1 MVQMQ
6 SPLQTNPPTRTDQS
20 VFGPLRALL
29 PYLKRY
35 GHQYVWGMLAG
46 IASVGVA
53 ALTPYFLRHAI
64 DAIRAG
70 EAYLVWVWAI
80 VAGALVSAVFAW
92 ANRQLLV
99 VASRYIEH
107 DLRLDL
113 FKKALSLD
121 SYFYGKNRIGDL
133 MNKFTTDLGAVREML
148 GGGINM
154 GSRLLMFI
162 VFAILAMYLVSVPLA
177 LALSLVFPIIFV
189 IMYYVLRLIDLR
201 YRESQES
208 FDRISTRA
216 QENFSGIRV
225 VKGFALEQR
234 ELESFQALNKDY
246 IAKSLALTRVDGP
259 VRALMGLL
267 MGFAALIVLWMGGGM
282 VIREEMTAGQFV
294 QFNAYLMMMGWPIVG
309 LGWTLTI
316 FQRGSTSYKRL
327 EEFWLEPVRVK
338 DVEGLGSGVESQ
350 RIGEQRLEAGDN
362 TPQPPSPMQATSAPL
377 RLLPQGEKGAT
388 DAGNTPQPP
397 SPMQATSA
405 PLRLLPQ
412 GEKGVADD
420 LNGWGEVK
428 FEGVSL
434 ELGGRRVLDGITLTI
449 PQGTTLGI
457 TGRTGSG
464 KTLLVSLIPRIM
476 DPTAG
481 RVLVGGHDVKELPL
495 TTLRSLVGMV
505 PQEPFLF
512 SDTLVENICF
522 GLARTDRERAE
533 WAARLAGIHDDIM
546 GFPKGYDTSLGERGV
561 TLSGG
566 QRQRTALARA
576 LAKRPRILILDDA
589 MSAVD
594 TETESRIL
602 SGLKS
607 MLGQQTTILIGHRT
621 STLQYADWIVV
632 LDHGKIAEEGTH
644 EMLLATGG
652 IYAELDRIQRLQAEV
667 E

>member
-20 VFGPLRALL
+20 VLGPLRALM
-29 PYLKRY
+29 PYLRRY
-35 GHQYVWGMLAG
+35 GHQYAWGMLAG

-80 VAGALVSAVFAW
+80 VAAAVVTAFFSW
-92 ANRQLLV
+92 VNRQLLV

-107 DLRLDL
+107 DLRMDL

-162 VFAILAMYLVSVPLA
+162 VFATVAMYLVSVPLA
-177 LALSLVFPIIFV
+177 LALSLVFPIIFA

-208 FDRISTRA
+208 FDKISTRS

-282 VIREEMTAGQFV
+282 VIREEMTLGQFV
-294 QFNAYLMMMGWPIVG
+294 QFYAYLMMMGWPIVG

-327 EEFWLEPVRVK
+327 EEFWLEPARIKDLEGVRPR
-338 DVEGLGSGVESQ
+338 VESQ
-350 RIGEQRLEAGDN
+350 RIAQQRVDAG
-362 TPQPPSPMQATSAPL
+362 
-377 RLLPQGEKGAT
+377 
-388 DAGNTPQPP
+388 GNTPQPP
-397 SPMQATSA
+397 
-405 PLRLLPQ
+405 
-412 GEKGVADD
+412 GVAGDS
-420 LNGWGEVK
+420 NRWGEVK
-428 FEGVSL
+428 FEDVSL
-434 ELGGRRVLDGITLTI
+434 ELGGRRLLDGITLTI
-449 PQGTTLGI
+449 PPGTTLGI

-464 KTLLVSLIPRIM
+464 KTLLASLIPRIM
-476 DPTAG
+476 DPLAG
-481 RVLVGGHDVKELPL
+481 RVLVGGYDVKELPL
-495 TTLRSLVGMV
+495 TTLRSFIGMV

-512 SDTLVENICF
+512 SDSLVENICF
-522 GLARTDRERAE
+522 GLSYPDRERAE
-533 WAARLAGIHDDIM
+533 WAARLAGIHDDII

-576 LAKRPRILILDDA
+576 LALRPQILILDDA

-607 MLGQQTTILIGHRT
+607 VLGQQTTILIGHRT

-632 LDHGKIAEEGTH
+632 LEHGKIAEEGTH

-652 IYAELDRIQRLQAEV
+652 IYAELDRIQRLQAEM

>member
-1 MVQMQ
+1 MVKMQ
-6 SPLQTNPPTRTDQS
+6 PPGQFDSSPRTDRS
-20 VFGPLRALL
+20 VFGPLMALM
-29 PYLKRY
+29 PYLRRY
-35 GHQYVWGMLAG
+35 GQQYLWGMLAG
-46 IASVGVA
+46 VASVGMA
-53 ALTPYFLRHAI
+53 SLSPYFLRHAI
-64 DAIRAG
+64 DAIQAG
-70 EAYLVWVWAI
+70 QAYLVWVWAI
-80 VAGALVSAVFAW
+80 LGAAVAAAIFSW

-107 DLRLDL
+107 DLRMDL
-113 FKKALSLD
+113 FKKALALD
-121 SYFYGKNRIGDL
+121 SYFYSKNRIGDL

-154 GSRLLMFI
+154 GSRLLMFV
-162 VFAILAMYLVSVPLA
+162 VFAIVAMYLVSVPLA
-177 LALSLVFPIIFV
+177 LALSLVFPIIFGV
-189 IMYYVLRLIDLR
+189 MYYVLRLIDRR

-225 VKGFALEQR
+225 VKGFALEDR
-234 ELESFQALNKDY
+234 ELETFQALNKDY

-282 VIREEMTAGQFV
+282 VIRGEMTAGQFV
-294 QFNAYLMMMGWPIVG
+294 QFNAYLMMLGWPIVG

-327 EEFWLEPVRVK
+327 EEFWREPARITDVR
-338 DVEGLGSGVESQ
+338 
-350 RIGEQRLEAGDN
+350 
-362 TPQPPSPMQATSAPL
+362 TPSPPPRGAAEDFDLT
-377 RLLPQGEKGAT
+377 GEI
-388 DAGNTPQPP
+388 
-397 SPMQATSA
+397 
-405 PLRLLPQ
+405 
-412 GEKGVADD
+412 
-420 LNGWGEVK
+420 K
-428 FEGVSL
+428 FEEVHL
-434 ELGGRRVLDGITLTI
+434 ELGGRKVLDGITLTI
-449 PQGTTLGI
+449 PEGTTLGI

-464 KTLLVSLIPRIM
+464 KTLLVSLIPRIL
-476 DPTAG
+476 DPTKG
-481 RVLVGGHDVKELPL
+481 RVLVGGSDVKELPL
-495 TTLRSLVGMV
+495 AALRAAIGMV

-522 GLARTDRERAE
+522 GLPEVDLERAV
-533 WAARLAGIHDDIM
+533 WAARLAGVHDDIV
-546 GFPKGYDTSLGERGV
+546 GFPKGYHTSLGERGV

-566 QRQRTALARA
+566 QRQRVALARA
-576 LAKRPRILILDDA
+576 LARKPSILILDDA

-602 SGLKS
+602 SGLKGV
-607 MLGQQTTILIGHRT
+607 LGQQTTILIGHRT

-667 E
+667 D

>member
-1 MVQMQ
+1 M
-6 SPLQTNPPTRTDQS
+6 
-20 VFGPLRALL
+20 
-29 PYLKRY
+29 PYLRRY
-35 GHQYVWGMLAG
+35 GPQYLWGMLAG

-53 ALTPYFLRHAI
+53 ALSPYFLRHAI

-80 VAGALVSAVFAW
+80 VGAAVASAIFSW

-107 DLRLDL
+107 DLRMDL
-113 FKKALSLD
+113 FWKALSLD
-121 SYFYGKNRIGDL
+121 HYFYSKNRIGDL

-154 GSRLLMFI
+154 GSRLLMFV
-162 VFAILAMYLVSVPLA
+162 VFAVVSMYLVSVPLA
-177 LALSLVFPIIFV
+177 LALSVVFPVIFV

-225 VKGFALEQR
+225 VKGFALEER
-234 ELESFQALNKDY
+234 ELKAFQALNKDY

-282 VIREEMTAGQFV
+282 VIRGEMTAGQFV
-294 QFNAYLMMMGWPIVG
+294 QFNAYLMMLGWPIVG

-327 EEFWLEPVRVK
+327 EEFWHEPA
-338 DVEGLGSGVESQ
+338 
-350 RIGEQRLEAGDN
+350 RITD
-362 TPQPPSPMQATSAPL
+362 PPL
-377 RLLPQGEKGAT
+377 QGEK
-388 DAGNTPQPP
+388 
-397 SPMQATSA
+397 
-405 PLRLLPQ
+405 R
-412 GEKGVADD
+412 VADGFV
-420 LNGWGEVK
+420 LGGEVK
-428 FEGVSL
+428 FEAVGL
-434 ELGGRRVLDGITLTI
+434 ELGGRKVLDGITLTI
-449 PQGTTLGI
+449 PEGTTLGI

-464 KTLLVSLIPRIM
+464 KSLLVSLIPRLL
-476 DPTAG
+476 DPTEG
-481 RVLVGGHDVKELPL
+481 GVRVGGYDVKDLPL
-495 TTLRSLVGMV
+495 ATLRQAVGMV

-512 SDTLVENICF
+512 SDTLAENICF
-522 GLARTDRERAE
+522 GLPEVNLERAE
-533 WAARLAGIHDDIM
+533 WAARLAGVHDDIM
-546 GFPKGYDTSLGERGV
+546 SFPKGYQTSLGERGV

-566 QRQRTALARA
+566 QRQRVALARA
-576 LAKRPRILILDDA
+576 LALRPPILILDDA

-607 MLGQQTTILIGHRT
+607 VLGQQTTLLIGHRT

-632 LDHGKIAEEGTH
+632 LEHGRIAEEGTH

-667 E
+667 D

>member
-1 MVQMQ
+1 M
-6 SPLQTNPPTRTDQS
+6 
-20 VFGPLRALL
+20 ALM
-29 PYLKRY
+29 PYLRRY
-35 GHQYVWGMLAG
+35 GQQYLWGMLAG
-46 IASVGVA
+46 VASVGMA
-53 ALTPYFLRHAI
+53 SLSPYFLRHAI
-64 DAIRAG
+64 DAIQAG
-70 EAYLVWVWAI
+70 QAYLVWVWAI
-80 VAGALVSAVFAW
+80 LGAAVAAAIFSW

-107 DLRLDL
+107 DLRMDL
-113 FKKALSLD
+113 FKKALALD
-121 SYFYGKNRIGDL
+121 SYFYSKNRIGDL

-154 GSRLLMFI
+154 GSRLLMFV
-162 VFAILAMYLVSVPLA
+162 VFAIVAMYLVSVPLA
-177 LALSLVFPIIFV
+177 LALSLVFPIIFGV
-189 IMYYVLRLIDLR
+189 MYYVLRLIDRR

-225 VKGFALEQR
+225 VKGFALEDR
-234 ELESFQALNKDY
+234 ELETFQALNKDY

-282 VIREEMTAGQFV
+282 VIRGEMTAGQFV
-294 QFNAYLMMMGWPIVG
+294 QFNAYLMMLGWPIVG

-327 EEFWLEPVRVK
+327 EEFWREPARITDVR
-338 DVEGLGSGVESQ
+338 
-350 RIGEQRLEAGDN
+350 
-362 TPQPPSPMQATSAPL
+362 TPSPPPRGAAEDFDLT
-377 RLLPQGEKGAT
+377 GEI
-388 DAGNTPQPP
+388 
-397 SPMQATSA
+397 
-405 PLRLLPQ
+405 
-412 GEKGVADD
+412 
-420 LNGWGEVK
+420 K
-428 FEGVSL
+428 FEEVHL
-434 ELGGRRVLDGITLTI
+434 ELGGRKVLDGITLTI
-449 PQGTTLGI
+449 PEGTTLGI

-464 KTLLVSLIPRIM
+464 KTLLVSLIPRIL
-476 DPTAG
+476 DPTKG
-481 RVLVGGHDVKELPL
+481 RVLVGGSDVKELPL
-495 TTLRSLVGMV
+495 AALRAAIGMV

-522 GLARTDRERAE
+522 GLPEVDLERAV
-533 WAARLAGIHDDIM
+533 WAARLAGVHDDIV
-546 GFPKGYDTSLGERGV
+546 GFPKGYHTSLGERGV

-566 QRQRTALARA
+566 QRQRVALARA
-576 LAKRPRILILDDA
+576 LARKPSILILDDA

-602 SGLKS
+602 SGLKGV
-607 MLGQQTTILIGHRT
+607 LGQQTTILIGHRT

-667 E
+667 D

>member
-1 MVQMQ
+1 MM
-6 SPLQTNPPTRTDQS
+6 
-20 VFGPLRALL
+20 
-29 PYLKRY
+29 PYLRRY
-35 GHQYVWGMLAG
+35 GPQYGWGMLAG
-46 IASVGVA
+46 IASVGMA
-53 ALTPYFLRHAI
+53 SLSPFFLRHAI

-80 VAGALVSAVFAW
+80 VGVAVASAFFSW

-99 VASRYIEH
+99 VASRHIEH
-107 DLRLDL
+107 DLRMDL
-113 FKKALSLD
+113 FRKALALD
-121 SYFYGKNRIGDL
+121 SYFYSKNRIGDL

-154 GSRLLMFI
+154 GSRLLMFV
-162 VFAILAMYLVSVPLA
+162 VFAVVSMYLVSVPLA
-177 LALSLVFPIIFV
+177 LALSLVFPLIFAV
-189 IMYYVLRLIDLR
+189 MYYVLRLIDRR

-208 FDRISTRA
+208 FDKISTRA

-225 VKGFALEQR
+225 VKGFALEER
-234 ELESFQALNKDY
+234 ELKAFQALNKDY

-282 VIREEMTAGQFV
+282 VIRGEMTAGQFV
-294 QFNAYLMMMGWPIVG
+294 QFNAYLMMLGWPIVG

-327 EEFWLEPVRVK
+327 EEFWHEPARITDPPNAPILQEKQVT
-338 DVEGLGSGVESQ
+338 DTGLD
-350 RIGEQRLEAGDN
+350 A
-362 TPQPPSPMQATSAPL
+362 PHPPSPILS
-377 RLLPQGEKGAT
+377 
-388 DAGNTPQPP
+388 
-397 SPMQATSA
+397 
-405 PLRLLPQ
+405 Q
-412 GEKGVADD
+412 GEKGVAANY
-420 LNGWGEVK
+420 LRGEVK
-428 FEGVSL
+428 FEEVSL
-434 ELGGRRVLDGITLTI
+434 ELGGRKVLEGITLTI
-449 PQGTTLGI
+449 PEGTTLGI

-464 KTLLVSLIPRIM
+464 KTLLVSLIPRLL
-476 DPTAG
+476 DPTEG
-481 RVLVGGHDVKELPL
+481 RVLVGGYDVRELPL
-495 TTLRSLVGMV
+495 STLRGAIGMV

-512 SDTLVENICF
+512 SDTLAENICF
-522 GLARTDRERAE
+522 GLPTVDLEQAE
-533 WAARLAGIHDDIM
+533 WAAKLAGVHDDIL
-546 GFPKGYDTSLGERGV
+546 GFPKGYQTSLGERGV

-566 QRQRTALARA
+566 QRQRVALARA
-576 LAKRPRILILDDA
+576 LARKPQILILDDA

-607 MLGQQTTILIGHRT
+607 VLGQQTTLLIGHRT

-632 LDHGKIAEEGTH
+632 LEHGKIAEEGTH

-667 E
+667 D

>member
-6 SPLQTNPPTRTDQS
+6 SNPQVQPPIRTDRS
-20 VFGPLRALL
+20 VFGPLLALM
-29 PYLKRY
+29 PYLRRY
-35 GHQYVWGMLAG
+35 GPQYLWGMLAG

-53 ALTPYFLRHAI
+53 ALSPYFLRHAI

-80 VAGALVSAVFAW
+80 VGAAVASAIFSW

-107 DLRLDL
+107 DLRMDL
-113 FKKALSLD
+113 FQKALSLD
-121 SYFYGKNRIGDL
+121 SYFYSKNRIGDL

-154 GSRLLMFI
+154 GSRLLMFV
-162 VFAILAMYLVSVPLA
+162 VFAVVSMYLVSVPLA
-177 LALSLVFPIIFV
+177 LALSVVFPVIFAV
-189 IMYYVLRLIDLR
+189 MYYVLRLIDQR

-225 VKGFALEQR
+225 VKGFALEER
-234 ELESFQALNKDY
+234 ELRAFQALNKDY

-282 VIREEMTAGQFV
+282 VIRGEMTAGQFV
-294 QFNAYLMMMGWPIVG
+294 QFNAYLMMLGWPIVG

-327 EEFWLEPVRVK
+327 EEFWYEPA
-338 DVEGLGSGVESQ
+338 
-350 RIGEQRLEAGDN
+350 RIAD
-362 TPQPPSPMQATSAPL
+362 PPNA
-377 RLLPQGEKGAT
+377 
-388 DAGNTPQPP
+388 
-397 SPMQATSA
+397 
-405 PLRLLPQ
+405 LLPQ
-412 GEKGVADD
+412 GEKGVAENFV
-420 LNGWGEVK
+420 LRGEVK
-428 FEGVSL
+428 FEEVSL
-434 ELGGRRVLDGITLTI
+434 ELGGRKVLEGITLTI
-449 PQGTTLGI
+449 PEGTTLGI

-464 KTLLVSLIPRIM
+464 KTLLVSLIPRLL
-476 DPTAG
+476 DPTEG
-481 RVLVGGHDVKELPL
+481 RVRVGGYDVKDLPL
-495 TTLRSLVGMV
+495 ATLRRAIGMV

-512 SDTLVENICF
+512 SDTLAENICF
-522 GLARTDRERAE
+522 GLPEVDLERAE
-533 WAARLAGIHDDIM
+533 WAAKLAGVHDDIM
-546 GFPKGYDTSLGERGV
+546 GFPKGYQTSLGERGV

-576 LAKRPRILILDDA
+576 LALRPPILILDDA

-607 MLGQQTTILIGHRT
+607 VLGQQTTLLIGHRT

-667 E
+667 D